1 MGQYWKLINL
11 DKQKTFGNWGKLGE
25 FLFHHAHADDLE
37 TALRGS
43 TLPAL
48 ALLFP
53 PLEPGGVYREG
64 RSGRP
69 TLCFPLMAPPSSSTA
84 LIALPNELIHAIFA
98 HLDVLLDLACLSIAC
113 QALYAVGRE
122 HMYRHIAHI
131 VAGYSWGGD
140 RIICAGD
147 YLQNEDIPAGILTAA
162 ETDALQ
168 GPEDYEDEDEYEDGD
183 ARTWSLYSFPYTR
196 MGRVPLPMYYFWVSH
211 CSFYAQESGRFV
223 RDNHVLQNLYRT
235 PEPAPAPNT
244 DPAFLRNLSRRKYVC
259 EAALRALQ
267 AKYAGSRV
275 KMGDVSLAEAALV
288 RICFSSDDSIAT
300 PYQGG
305 LHQGVWAGDRFDI
318 VEGTEWLGGEWVDA
332 SAEVLKEL
340 EDIWCAEYL

>member
-1 MGQYWKLINL
+1 MSEKISANVWCPSSSNTNLREFSANSSGGIDLTDPPNRRWRFEESVVSAEMGQCWKLINL

-69 TLCFPLMAPPSSSTA
+69 TLCFPLMAAPRVHRLPSPLRRRARAHVPP
-84 LIALPNELIHAIFA
+84 HRA
-98 HLDVLLDLACLSIAC
+98 HRGGLLMGPL
-113 QALYAVGRE
+113 
-122 HMYRHIAHI
+122 
-131 VAGYSWGGD
+131 D

-168 GPEDYEDEDEYEDGD
+168 GPEDYEDEDQYEDGD
-183 ARTWSLYSFPYTR
+183 ARTWSLYSFSYTR
-196 MGRVPLPMYYFWVSH
+196 MGRVPLPVYYFWVSH
-211 CSFYAQESGRFV
+211 CSFDALESGRFV
-223 RDNHVLQNLYRT
+223 RDSHVLQNLYRT
-235 PEPAPAPNT
+235 PEPAPAPNAE
-244 DPAFLRNLSRRKYVC
+244 PAVLRNLSRRKYVR
-259 EAALRALQ
+259 EAVLRALQ

-275 KMGDVSLAEAALV
+275 QMGDVSLAEAALV

-305 LHQGVWAGDRFDI
+305 SAPGRV
-318 VEGTEWLGGEWVDA
+318 GG
-332 SAEVLKEL
+332 
-340 EDIWCAEYL
+340 